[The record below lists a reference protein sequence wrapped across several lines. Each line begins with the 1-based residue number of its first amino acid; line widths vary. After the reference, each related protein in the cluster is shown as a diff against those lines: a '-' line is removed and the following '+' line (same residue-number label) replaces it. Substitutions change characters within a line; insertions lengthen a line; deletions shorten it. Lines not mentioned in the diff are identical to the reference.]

1 MNQLENT
8 MSLADRLMMGPDGV
22 VYALRAGTLQVSPT
36 DDFGGAEALSF
47 VSYSAE
53 VPRRDGGDI
62 PLCFKYSAEG
72 PGRDG
77 GDPPICF
84 KYSADGPGRDGG
96 DVPVCFAY

>member
-8 MSLADRLMMGPDGV
+8 MPLADRLMMGPDGAI
-22 VYALRAGTLQVSPT
+22 YALRAGTLHVSPT

-62 PLCFKYSAEG
+62 PLCFKYSAQV
-72 PGRDG
+72 PR
-77 GDPPICF
+77 
-84 KYSADGPGRDGG
+84 RDGG